1 MPDIKAGKEWQRI
14 EEDRLYIPWFPVRGD
29 THKWSVREV
38 VISQMPDRVLE
49 RTSLKG
55 KTAFI
60 AASICP
66 IFVNLHKYR
75 IA

>member
-1 MPDIKAGKEWQRI
+1 MSDIKAGRGWQRI
-14 EEDRLYIPWFPVRGD
+14 EEDRLHIPWSPVRRG
-29 THKWSVREV
+29 THKWSVIEV
-38 VISQMPDRVLE
+38 VISQVPDRALE

>member
-1 MPDIKAGKEWQRI
+1 MPDIKARREWQQM
-14 EEDRLYIPWFPVRGD
+14 EEDRLHIPRFPVKRD
-29 THKWSVREV
+29 TNEWSVREV
-38 VISQMPDRVLE
+38 VISQVPDRALE